1 MKRILFAS
9 LLCGLAFAATAQQAP
24 PAPAPEPHDLK
35 AADAKNQAIDPL
47 CLQET
52 GSLITR
58 AHNQR
63 ARSEA
68 DKQCA
73 PVSGRVWTRRDI
85 ERTGAFDMADAL
97 RQLDPSIH

>member
-1 MKRILFAS
+1 MKRLLVAS
-9 LLCGLAFAATAQQAP
+9 LLCGVAFASAAQSPFVP
-24 PAPAPEPHDLK
+24 PAEPHDLK
-35 AADAKNQAIDPL
+35 AADARNQAIDPF

-52 GSLITR
+52 GSQITK

-63 ARSEA
+63 ARTDA

-73 PVSGRVWTRRDI
+73 PVNGRVWTRRDI
-85 ERTGAFDMADAL
+85 ERTGASSIADAL

>member
-1 MKRILFAS
+1 MKRILVAS
-9 LLCGLAFAATAQQAP
+9 LLCGLAFAASAQQP
-24 PAPAPEPHDLK
+24 PFAPAADPHDLR
-35 AADAKNQAIDPL
+35 AADARNQAIDPL

-63 ARSEA
+63 ARTQA

-73 PVSGRVWTRRDI
+73 PVPGRVWTRRDI

>member
-9 LLCGLAFAATAQQAP
+9 LLCGLAFAAAAQQP
-24 PAPAPEPHDLK
+24 PFAQAPEPHELK
-35 AADAKNQAIDPL
+35 AADAKNQATNPF

-52 GSLITR
+52 GSLITK

-63 ARSEA
+63 VKSDA
-68 DKQCA
+68 DKRCA
-73 PVSGRVWTRRDI
+73 PVPGRVWSRRDI
-85 ERTGAFDMADAL
+85 ERTGLDMADAL